1 MLSLFVSLRT
11 SSDATT
17 LKERI
22 VVHLLADLGIFLIG
36 AGVGVFA
43 TLMWLNSVFR

>member
-1 MLSLFVSLRT
+1 MITV
-11 SSDATT
+11 
-17 LKERI
+17 
-22 VVHLLADLGIFLIG
+22 LLALGIFLIG